1 MIKSLLATLLTALI
15 ALYLFGAIAAIVVIL
30 AMGIICYKGIEG

>member
-15 ALYLFGAIAAIVVIL
+15 ALHLFGPLFAIVVIL
-30 AMGIICYKGIEG
+30 AMGIICYRGIE